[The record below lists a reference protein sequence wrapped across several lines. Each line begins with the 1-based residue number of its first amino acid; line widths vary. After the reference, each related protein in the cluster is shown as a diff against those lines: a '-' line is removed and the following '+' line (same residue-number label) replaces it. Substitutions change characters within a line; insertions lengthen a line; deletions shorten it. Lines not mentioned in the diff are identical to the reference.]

1 MHETIHF
8 NTHLLH
14 SFNLTWLTTAPTPR
28 PDHILD
34 LDLSFGI
41 SICNLDIT
49 DAFSLEFYIIL
60 FDMLLLLPPAT
71 QHLPFHQSHYINSS
85 TANYFVESF
94 KAATDAWSIAAS
106 LLYLSHEDFTNLFK
120 STCSSIMDTAA
131 LYKLRK
137 SGLKQLSW
145 LND

>member
-1 MHETIHF
+1 M
-8 NTHLLH
+8 HLLH

-34 LDLSFGI
+34 LDLTFGI

-85 TANYFVESF
+85 TANYFGESF
-94 KAATDAWSIAAS
+94 KAATDAWSVAAWS
-106 LLYLSHEDFTNLFK
+106 PLYLSHEDFTNLFK

-137 SGLKQLSW
+137 SGLSW